1 MENFKM
7 DFTSKTLTITKAF
20 AEKATDPTSKEY
32 QILTQFQNDFP
43 TLKIV
48 RKTHKTP
55 SKYKTKGGEVYNCN
69 PNKNLT
75 YKKME
80 IFIDSLK
87 DGESKK
93 EVKNAYKFLR
103 YVSGGVQTS
112 TYKTVREWF
121 VEQFPHYR
129 KDPLFY
135 LSNEVEPI
143 DTKPFVDKLKE
154 KKMKIKEAS

>member
-1 MENFKM
+1 MEKFKV

-20 AEKATDPTSKEY
+20 AEKAENPNSKEY
-32 QILTQFQNDFP
+32 KTLRRIIKDFP
-43 TLKIV
+43 DFEVV

-55 SKYKTKGGEVYNCN
+55 SKYRTKDGEEYNCN
-69 PNKNLT
+69 PNRHLT

-103 YVSGGVQTS
+103 YKAGGVQTS
-112 TYKTVREWF
+112 TYKTVRDWF
-121 VEQFPHYR
+121 VEQFPYYR

-135 LSNEVEPI
+135 IKNQLEVI
-143 DTKPFVDKLKE
+143 DYKPFLEQKE
-154 KKMKIKEAS
+154 TEDAS